1 MSHIVLF
8 SLLQEG
14 WSRAKKKVLGWP
26 AEKLVQITGVKLWYG
41 DSNLNPEKMDK
52 CALCGCPL
60 PTQPGGDAEPYSNS
74 HWCRC
79 KTNRTL
85 SFFFPSIDGTSY
97 YIELKL
103 PQIWSSKLSCLP
115 ATSHWLPPHFLSW
128 EN

>member
-1 MSHIVLF
+1 MEVSYIVLF

-41 DSNLNPEKMDK
+41 DSNLNPGKRDK

-60 PTQPGGDAEPYSNS
+60 PSQPGGDTEPYSNS

-79 KTNRTL
+79 KTNHTL
-85 SFFFPSIDGTSY
+85 SFFFSHPQM
-97 YIELKL
+97 ELVIILSLNYHRFGVVNCLAYLL
-103 PQIWSSKLSCLP
+103 PHIGS
-115 ATSHWLPPHFLSW
+115 PHIF
-128 EN
+128 